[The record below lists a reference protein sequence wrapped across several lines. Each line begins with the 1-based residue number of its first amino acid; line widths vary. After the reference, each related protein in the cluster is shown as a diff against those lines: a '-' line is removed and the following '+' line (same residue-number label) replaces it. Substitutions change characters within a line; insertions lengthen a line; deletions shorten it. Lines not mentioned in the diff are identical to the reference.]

1 MRNSLAAVLC
11 LLVLSTMSVPAQT
24 TVAQLAEAGWQ
35 AVERGDS
42 DKAAVVFGQAL
53 ALRPGDAVLNL
64 GAGVAAH
71 LQGRDREATLFLQ
84 KAVQIDPA
92 LTHASTLLGELA
104 YREGN
109 LDLAIKT
116 YEAALLRAPGNATLK
131 QRLELWKQEASA
143 YKTFETVK
151 DDRFA
156 IMFEGPAE
164 QRLATR
170 AASVLGSAFWRIGK
184 TIGAYPSSPINVMLY
199 TEQQFRDITGAPEW
213 AGGGFDGQIRLP
225 VRGALQN
232 LPEFDRILTHELT
245 HAILHNVAARNVPAW
260 LHEGLAMYFEGY
272 DADAIERALANA
284 RVFVPLAA
292 LQQSF
297 ARLNEAQASVAYA
310 QSFFATTALLDRIG
324 QPGLAQLLQDLDS
337 GQPVDQ
343 AVQRFGFTMGD
354 FEAKLAR
361 RVGVNRS
368 ALPD

>member
-1 MRNSLAAVLC
+1 
-11 LLVLSTMSVPAQT
+11 
-24 TVAQLAEAGWQ
+24 
-35 AVERGDS
+35 
-42 DKAAVVFGQAL
+42 
-53 ALRPGDAVLNL
+53 
-64 GAGVAAH
+64 
-71 LQGRDREATLFLQ
+71 
-84 KAVQIDPA
+84 
-92 LTHASTLLGELA
+92 
-104 YREGN
+104 
-109 LDLAIKT
+109 
-116 YEAALLRAPGNATLK
+116 
-131 QRLELWKQEASA
+131 
-143 YKTFETVK
+143 
-151 DDRFA
+151 
-156 IMFEGPAE
+156 MFEGPAE

-184 TIGAYPSSPINVMLY
+184 TIGAYPSSPINVILY

-232 LPEFDRILTHELT
+232 LPEFDRILAHELT

-292 LQQSF
+292 LQRSF
-297 ARLNEAQASVAYA
+297 ARLNEAQATVAYA
-310 QSFFATTALLDRIG
+310 QSFLATTALLDRIG